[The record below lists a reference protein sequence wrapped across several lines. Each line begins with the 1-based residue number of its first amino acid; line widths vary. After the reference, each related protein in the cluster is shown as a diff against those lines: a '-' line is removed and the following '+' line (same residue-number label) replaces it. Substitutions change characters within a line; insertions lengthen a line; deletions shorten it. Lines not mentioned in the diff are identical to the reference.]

1 MVQRYEINAKVMAL
15 VCAAVMLL
23 QSPCPCVAA
32 GPAEQYILAQL
43 QVVRALERRTD
54 LLVATAEE
62 TASRL
67 LQGGTIQLAGEPGMV
82 AELLGRAGGLS
93 AAKALDLDRPLPP
106 LARDVVL
113 WSDYGGAKKTDHG
126 LARLAESGALVI
138 AFASAENLSLGSSL
152 RPGVR
157 LIPLDIPGDG
167 RLVLRSLG
175 QKSLRGGPGDCD
187 RPMGFHRRVDRRV
200 PAARQAAC
208 RLPQHPSR
216 RRTAALS
223 ANAGPDVRA

>member
-1 MVQRYEINAKVMAL
+1 M
-15 VCAAVMLL
+15 
-23 QSPCPCVAA
+23 
-32 GPAEQYILAQL
+32 
-43 QVVRALERRTD
+43 
-54 LLVATAEE
+54 ATAEE

-106 LARDVVL
+106 LARNVVL

-157 LIPLDIPGDG
+157 LIPLDIPGNG

-175 QKSLRGGPGDCD
+175 QKSLRTAAPAIATGQWAFIAELIGACQR
-187 RPMGFHRRVDRRV
+187 RP
-200 PAARQAAC
+200 QAAC